1 MAFDSIEF
9 KRIDHSLPSK
19 LWEMARTENEI
30 SKIIVNMAYDIHT
43 KLGPG
48 LLESVYEEVM
58 AHELNKMLIPFY
70 RQKWIPISWKGEE
83 LGRGFRADLIVDRR
97 VIVEIKSV
105 TRIEPV
111 FKKQIL
117 TYLKLTNLHLG
128 LLINFNEELIKNGIS
143 RVVNNL

>member
-1 MAFDSIEF
+1 
-9 KRIDHSLPSK
+9 
-19 LWEMARTENEI
+19 MARTENEI

-58 AHELNKMLIPFY
+58 AHELNKLQIPFY

>member
-1 MAFDSIEF
+1 M
-9 KRIDHSLPSK
+9 IDHSLPSK
-19 LWEMARTENEI
+19 LWHMERTENEL
-30 SKIIVNMAYDIHT
+30 SKIIVNIAYEIHT

-58 AHELNKMLIPFY
+58 AHELNELLIPFY

-83 LGRGFRADLIVDRR
+83 LGRGFRADLIVDRK

-105 TRIEPV
+105 SKIEPV

-117 TYLKLTNLHLG
+117 TYLKLTNLKLG
-128 LLINFNEELIKNGIS
+128 LLINFNEELIKHGIS